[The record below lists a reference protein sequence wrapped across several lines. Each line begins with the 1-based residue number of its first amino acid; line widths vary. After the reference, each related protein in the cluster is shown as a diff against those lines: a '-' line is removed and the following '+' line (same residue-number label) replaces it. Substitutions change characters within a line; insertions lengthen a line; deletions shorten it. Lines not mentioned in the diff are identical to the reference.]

1 MLLSM
6 VAEPQGDF
14 PRRQEESVS
23 QQQDELMLRHEEPE
37 LRDEADEAITEEE
50 TPDVE
55 EVMEE
60 EVEAVVPRGTTSRA
74 EPTSRA
80 EADRLDDD
88 LFLRYYRTRN
98 PVIRERLVMNH
109 MNLVRFLA
117 KKFAN
122 RGEPL
127 DDLIGVGT
135 IGLMHAIDRF
145 DPERGI
151 RFATF
156 ATPTIVGEIKRH
168 FRDRGWAIKVPRRLQ
183 EVNLAT
189 NKAVESLTAKLNRPP
204 TVDEV
209 AAAIGASVEETLE
222 GMELGHLYELVSLDN
237 ELGSDDDD
245 SRSRLEDYVG
255 QEDTAFEEYGVRSRL
270 EDAIGRLSPRE
281 RKIIIL
287 RFFKGWSQTDVA
299 KALDISQMHVSRL
312 QHKALNRLK
321 DLVRDDEI

>member
-1 MLLSM
+1 MWFAL
-6 VAEPQGDF
+6 VVGEAEDST
-14 PRRQEESVS
+14 PRRNEDTVPR
-23 QQQDELMLRHEEPE
+23 QDELIETPQDDELAVAIDEDEAEEDDASEAAPVAE
-37 LRDEADEAITEEE
+37 SAVAPAPTEDRRDE
-50 TPDVE
+50 
-55 EVMEE
+55 
-60 EVEAVVPRGTTSRA
+60 
-74 EPTSRA
+74 
-80 EADRLDDD
+80 D
-88 LFLRYYRTRN
+88 LFLRYARTREPN
-98 PVIRERLVMNH
+98 LREQLVMNH

-183 EVNLAT
+183 EVNLAA
-189 NKAVESLTAKLNRPP
+189 NKAVETLTIKLNRPP
-204 TVDEV
+204 TVQEIAD
-209 AAAIGASVEETLE
+209 AINVPLEETLE
-222 GMELGHLYELVSLDN
+222 GMELGHLYELISLDN
-237 ELGSDDDD
+237 ELGDDDDD

-255 QEDTAFEEYGVRSRL
+255 KEDASYEEYGMRSRL

-299 KALDISQMHVSRL
+299 KELQISQMHVSRL
-312 QHKALNRLK
+312 QHKALARLREM
-321 DLVRDDEI
+321 VESEEV

>member
-1 MLLSM
+1 MIFAM
-6 VAEPQGDF
+6 VAEPEDAD
-14 PRRQEESVS
+14 P
-23 QQQDELMLRHEEPE
+23 RHEEE
-37 LRDEADEAITEEE
+37 SREQEDIRVEVDAADAEERVEVAVVRVEE
-50 TPDVE
+50 TTRSDD
-55 EVMEE
+55 
-60 EVEAVVPRGTTSRA
+60 ARN
-74 EPTSRA
+74 
-80 EADRLDDD
+80 DDD
-88 LFLRYYRTRN
+88 LFLRYYRTRE
-98 PVIRERLVMNH
+98 PAIREQLVMNH

-127 DDLIGVGT
+127 DDLIGVGS

-183 EVNLAT
+183 EVNLAS
-189 NKAVESLTAKLNRPP
+189 NKAVEQLTSKLNRPP
-204 TVDEV
+204 TVQEV
-209 AAAIGASVEETLE
+209 SEAIGASLEETLE

-237 ELGSDDDD
+237 ELGGDDDD

-255 QEDTAFEEYGVRSRL
+255 VEDASYEEYGLRSRL
-270 EDAIGRLSPRE
+270 EDALSRLGPRE

-299 KALDISQMHVSRL
+299 RELQISQMHVSRL
-312 QHKALNRLK
+312 QHRALARLREM
-321 DLVRDDEI
+321 VQSEEV

>member
-1 MLLSM
+1 MIFGL
-6 VAEPQGDF
+6 VAEPDDLD
-14 PRRQEESVS
+14 PR
-23 QQQDELMLRHEEPE
+23 QDDDTRSETAE
-37 LRDEADEAITEEE
+37 DTTATAVQTEEE
-50 TPDVE
+50 EPRAE
-55 EVMEE
+55 EVRED
-60 EVEAVVPRGTTSRA
+60 VRN
-74 EPTSRA
+74 
-80 EADRLDDD
+80 DDA
-88 LFLRYYRTRN
+88 LFLHYYRTRD
-98 PVIRERLVMNH
+98 PVTRERLVMNH

-183 EVNLAT
+183 EVNLAS
-189 NKAVESLTAKLNRPP
+189 NKAVEQLTAKLNRTP
-204 TVDEV
+204 TVQEISE
-209 AAAIGASVEETLE
+209 AIGASVEETLE

-237 ELGSDDDD
+237 ELGGDDDD

-255 QEDTAFEEYGVRSRL
+255 QEDVAFEELGLRSRL

-299 KALDISQMHVSRL
+299 KELKISQMHVSRL
-312 QHKALNRLK
+312 QHRALNRLREM
-321 DLVRDDEI
+321 VQSEEV

>member
-1 MLLSM
+1 MMFGM
-6 VAEPQGDF
+6 VAGPDSGI
-14 PRRQEESVS
+14 PRHDEDEAR
-23 QQQDELMLRHEEPE
+23 QDELVEAEEE
-37 LRDEADEAITEEE
+37 DTDEE
-50 TPDVE
+50 TPE
-55 EVMEE
+55 EDAPREHVVKHEE
-60 EVEAVVPRGTTSRA
+60 SRHDYD
-74 EPTSRA
+74 E
-80 EADRLDDD
+80 E
-88 LFLRYYRTRN
+88 LFLRYYRSRD
-98 PVIRERLVMNH
+98 PAIREQLVVNH

-127 DDLIGVGT
+127 DDLIGVGS

-183 EVNLAT
+183 EVNLAA
-189 NKAVESLTAKLNRPP
+189 NKAVEALTTKLNRPP
-204 TVDEV
+204 TVQEV
-209 AAAIGASVEETLE
+209 SEAIGASLEETLE

-237 ELGSDDDD
+237 ELGDDDD
-245 SRSRLEDYVG
+245 ESRSRLEDYVG
-255 QEDTAFEEYGVRSRL
+255 KEDVAFEEYGLRSRL
-270 EDAIGRLSPRE
+270 EDAIGRLNPRE

-299 KALDISQMHVSRL
+299 KALQISQMHVSRL
-312 QHKALNRLK
+312 QHKALARLREM
-321 DLVRDDEI
+321 VESEEV

>member
-1 MLLSM
+1 MLFSL
-6 VAEPQGDF
+6 VAEPDDSA
-14 PRRQEESVS
+14 P
-23 QQQDELMLRHEEPE
+23 RHEEEP
-37 LRDEADEAITEEE
+37 RQGEE
-50 TPDVE
+50 
-55 EVMEE
+55 
-60 EVEAVVPRGTTSRA
+60 
-74 EPTSRA
+74 
-80 EADRLDDD
+80 
-88 LFLRYYRTRN
+88 LFLQYYRSRD
-98 PVIRERLVMNH
+98 PALRERLVMNH

-183 EVNLAT
+183 EVNLAA
-189 NKAVESLTAKLNRPP
+189 NKAVESLTTKLNRPP
-204 TVDEV
+204 TAQEV
-209 AAAIGASVEETLE
+209 ADAIGASLEETLE

-237 ELGSDDDD
+237 ELGDDDDD

-255 QEDTAFEEYGVRSRL
+255 REDAAFDEFGLRSRL
-270 EDAIGRLSPRE
+270 EDALGRLGSRE

-299 KALDISQMHVSRL
+299 RELQISQMHVSRL
-312 QHKALNRLK
+312 QHKALARLREM
-321 DLVRDDEI
+321 VESEEV

>member
-1 MLLSM
+1 MLFGM
-6 VAEPQGDF
+6 VVEPNDSA
-14 PRRQEESVS
+14 PRQEEETRHD
-23 QQQDELMLRHEEPE
+23 DEQFH
-37 LRDEADEAITEEE
+37 
-50 TPDVE
+50 
-55 EVMEE
+55 
-60 EVEAVVPRGTTSRA
+60 
-74 EPTSRA
+74 
-80 EADRLDDD
+80 
-88 LFLRYYRTRN
+88 RYYRSRD
-98 PVIRERLVMNH
+98 PVLRDQLVMNH

-127 DDLIGVGT
+127 EDLIGVGT

-183 EVNLAT
+183 EVNLAA
-189 NKAVESLTAKLNRPP
+189 NKAVEQLTNKLNRPP
-204 TVDEV
+204 TAQEV
-209 AAAIGASVEETLE
+209 AEAIGASLEETLE

-237 ELGSDDDD
+237 ELGDEDDE
-245 SRSRLEDYVG
+245 SHSRLEDYVG
-255 QEDTAFEEYGVRSRL
+255 KEDLAFEVYGDRSRL
-270 EDAIGRLSPRE
+270 EDAIGRLTPRE

-299 KALDISQMHVSRL
+299 KELDISQMHVSRL
-312 QHKALNRLK
+312 QHKALARLREM
-321 DLVRDDEI
+321 VESEEV

>member
-1 MLLSM
+1 MLYAM
-6 VAEPQGDF
+6 VAEP
-14 PRRQEESVS
+14 EE
-23 QQQDELMLRHEEPE
+23 QRPRHEEDTVRQQDDLIE
-37 LRDEADEAITEEE
+37 TQHDEEIEAPIADEAEG
-50 TPDVE
+50 
-55 EVMEE
+55 
-60 EVEAVVPRGTTSRA
+60 EAVDEEIA
-74 EPTSRA
+74 EPVAPTSTPA
-80 EADRLDDD
+80 AAHTDDRHDED

-98 PVIRERLVMNH
+98 PMIREQLVMNH

-183 EVNLAT
+183 EVNLTA
-189 NKAVESLTAKLNRPP
+189 NKAVETLTLKLNRPP
-204 TVDEV
+204 TVQEV
-209 AAAIGASVEETLE
+209 AEHINASVEETLE
-222 GMELGHLYELVSLDN
+222 GMELGHLYELISLDN
-237 ELGSDDDD
+237 ELGDDDD
-245 SRSRLEDYVG
+245 ESRSRLEDYVG
-255 QEDTAFEEYGVRSRL
+255 KEDTAFEEFSERTRL
-270 EDAIGRLSPRE
+270 EAAIGRLTPRE

-299 KALDISQMHVSRL
+299 RELNISQMHVSRL
-312 QHKALNRLK
+312 QHKALARLREM
-321 DLVRDDEI
+321 VESEEV

>member
-1 MLLSM
+1 MLFAML
-6 VAEPQGDF
+6 ADPEEPR
-14 PRRQEESVS
+14 P
-23 QQQDELMLRHEEPE
+23 RHEEDVVPQQEE
-37 LRDEADEAITEEE
+37 LLESQQEEE
-50 TPDVE
+50 LEPRTDE
-55 EVMEE
+55 EIAPPIEIS
-60 EVEAVVPRGTTSRA
+60 EAVVTRIDERH
-74 EPTSRA
+74 
-80 EADRLDDD
+80 DDD
-88 LFLRYYRTRN
+88 LFFRYYRTRS
-98 PVIRERLVMNH
+98 VAIRERLVMNH

-183 EVNLAT
+183 EVNLAA
-189 NKAVESLTAKLNRPP
+189 NKAVDQLHMKLNRPP
-204 TVDEV
+204 TVQEV
-209 AAAIGASVEETLE
+209 ADAIGVGLDETLE

-237 ELGSDDDD
+237 ELGDDDD
-245 SRSRLEDYVG
+245 ESRSRLEDYVG
-255 QEDTAFEEYGVRSRL
+255 KEDVAFEEYGVRSRL

-299 KALDISQMHVSRL
+299 KDLKISQMHVSRL
-312 QHKALNRLK
+312 QHKALARLREM
-321 DLVRDDEI
+321 VESEEV

>member
-1 MLLSM
+1 MLFAM
-6 VAEPQGDF
+6 VAEP
-14 PRRQEESVS
+14 EE
-23 QQQDELMLRHEEPE
+23 QRPRHEEE
-37 LRDEADEAITEEE
+37 TVRQQDDLIETQHDEEIETPIADEAA
-50 TPDVE
+50 
-55 EVMEE
+55 
-60 EVEAVVPRGTTSRA
+60 VEAVDEEVA
-74 EPTSRA
+74 EPAAPESTPVVA
-80 EADRLDDD
+80 HTDDRHDED
-88 LFLRYYRTRN
+88 LFLRYYRTRS
-98 PVIRERLVMNH
+98 PMVREQLVMNH

-183 EVNLAT
+183 EVNLAA
-189 NKAVESLTAKLNRPP
+189 NKAVEALTRKLNRPP
-204 TVDEV
+204 TVQEV
-209 AAAIGASVEETLE
+209 ADQINASLEETLE
-222 GMELGHLYELVSLDN
+222 GMELGHLYELISLDN
-237 ELGSDDDD
+237 ELGDDDD
-245 SRSRLEDYVG
+245 ESRSRLEDYVG
-255 QEDTAFEEYGVRSRL
+255 KEDVAFEEFSERTRL
-270 EDAIGRLSPRE
+270 EAAIGRLTPRE

-299 KALDISQMHVSRL
+299 RELNISQMHVSRL
-312 QHKALNRLK
+312 QHKALARLREMV
-321 DLVRDDEI
+321 DAEEV

>member
-1 MLLSM
+1 MLCGLVGGSDD
-6 VAEPQGDF
+6 AAPQ
-14 PRRQEESVS
+14 QAKMIE
-23 QQQDELMLRHEEPE
+23 DELHDVEREDEAMEMEPEEEREEEPARPE
-37 LRDEADEAITEEE
+37 PPVVSAPEPSRHDYDEA
-50 TPDVE
+50 
-55 EVMEE
+55 
-60 EVEAVVPRGTTSRA
+60 
-74 EPTSRA
+74 
-80 EADRLDDD
+80 
-88 LFLRYYRTRN
+88 LFHRYYRTRD
-98 PVIRERLVMNH
+98 PLIREQLVMNH

-183 EVNLAT
+183 EVNLAA
-189 NKAVESLTAKLNRPP
+189 NKAVEQLTLKLNRAP
-204 TVDEV
+204 TVQEV
-209 AAAIGASVEETLE
+209 AEAIGASLEETLE

-237 ELGSDDDD
+237 ELGDDEDD
-245 SRSRLEDYVG
+245 SRSRLQDYVG
-255 QEDTAFEEYGVRSRL
+255 KEDASFEELGMRSRL
-270 EDAIGRLSPRE
+270 EDAIRRLTPRE

-299 KALDISQMHVSRL
+299 KELHISQMHVSRL
-312 QHKALNRLK
+312 QHKALARLREM
-321 DLVRDDEI
+321 VESEEV

>member
-1 MLLSM
+1 MLFSM
-6 VAEPQGDF
+6 VAESDDSAP
-14 PRRQEESVS
+14 
-23 QQQDELMLRHEEPE
+23 RHEEEPRHDEE
-37 LRDEADEAITEEE
+37 LFR
-50 TPDVE
+50 
-55 EVMEE
+55 
-60 EVEAVVPRGTTSRA
+60 
-74 EPTSRA
+74 
-80 EADRLDDD
+80 
-88 LFLRYYRTRN
+88 RYYRSRN
-98 PVIRERLVMNH
+98 PEIREQLVMAH

-183 EVNLAT
+183 EVNLAA
-189 NKAVESLTAKLNRPP
+189 NKAVEQLTAKLNRSP
-204 TVDEV
+204 TAQEV
-209 AAAIGASVEETLE
+209 ADAIGASLEETLE

-237 ELGSDDDD
+237 ELGDDDDD

-255 QEDTAFEEYGVRSRL
+255 QEDVGFEEYGLRSRL

-299 KALDISQMHVSRL
+299 RELDISQMHVSRL
-312 QHKALNRLK
+312 QHKALARLREM
-321 DLVRDDEI
+321 VESEEV

>member
-1 MLLSM
+1 
-6 VAEPQGDF
+6 
-14 PRRQEESVS
+14 
-23 QQQDELMLRHEEPE
+23 
-37 LRDEADEAITEEE
+37 
-50 TPDVE
+50 
-55 EVMEE
+55 
-60 EVEAVVPRGTTSRA
+60 
-74 EPTSRA
+74 
-80 EADRLDDD
+80 
-88 LFLRYYRTRN
+88 
-98 PVIRERLVMNH
+98 
-109 MNLVRFLA
+109 VRFLA

-183 EVNLAT
+183 EVNLAA
-189 NKAVESLTAKLNRPP
+189 NKAVDQLTLKLNRAP
-204 TVDEV
+204 TVQEV
-209 AAAIGASVEETLE
+209 SEAIGASLEETLE

-237 ELGSDDDD
+237 ELGDDDDD

-255 QEDTAFEEYGVRSRL
+255 REDASYEEFGMRSRL
-270 EDAIGRLSPRE
+270 EDAIRRLSPRE

-299 KALDISQMHVSRL
+299 KALHISQMHVSRL
-312 QHKALNRLK
+312 QHKALARLREM
-321 DLVRDDEI
+321 VESEEV

>member
-1 MLLSM
+1 MLFAM
-6 VAEPQGDF
+6 VTEPDDSA
-14 PRRQEESVS
+14 PRQV
-23 QQQDELMLRHEEPE
+23 EEP
-37 LRDEADEAITEEE
+37 RQAAADDGA
-50 TPDVE
+50 
-55 EVMEE
+55 
-60 EVEAVVPRGTTSRA
+60 RH
-74 EPTSRA
+74 
-80 EADRLDDD
+80 DDA
-88 LFLRYYRTRN
+88 LFLRYYRTRDKAT
-98 PVIRERLVMNH
+98 REQLVMNH

-183 EVNLAT
+183 EVNLAS
-189 NKAVESLTAKLNRPP
+189 NKAIEHLTTRLNRPP
-204 TVDEV
+204 TAQEV
-209 AAAIGASVEETLE
+209 ADAIGASLEETLE

-237 ELGSDDDD
+237 ELGDDDDD

-255 QEDTAFEEYGVRSRL
+255 HEDAAFEEYGLRSRL
-270 EDAIGRLSPRE
+270 EDAISRLSPRE

-299 KALDISQMHVSRL
+299 RELDISQMHVSRL
-312 QHKALNRLK
+312 QHKALAHLRE
-321 DLVRDDEI
+321 LVESEEV

>member
-1 MLLSM
+1 VTST
-6 VAEPQGDF
+6 AQSDD
-14 PRRQEESVS
+14 RN
-23 QQQDELMLRHEEPE
+23 DE
-37 LRDEADEAITEEE
+37 
-50 TPDVE
+50 
-55 EVMEE
+55 
-60 EVEAVVPRGTTSRA
+60 G
-74 EPTSRA
+74 
-80 EADRLDDD
+80 
-88 LFLRYYRTRN
+88 LFLRYYRSRSTA
-98 PVIRERLVMNH
+98 IRDQLVMNH

-183 EVNLAT
+183 EVNLAA
-189 NKAVESLTAKLNRPP
+189 NKAVEQLTIKLNRPP
-204 TVDEV
+204 TVQEIADH
-209 AAAIGASVEETLE
+209 IKASLEETLE
-222 GMELGHLYELVSLDN
+222 GMELGHLYELISLDN
-237 ELGSDDDD
+237 ELGDDDD
-245 SRSRLEDYVG
+245 ESRSRLEDYVG
-255 QEDTAFEEYGVRSRL
+255 KEDGAFEVYGLRSRL
-270 EDAIGRLSPRE
+270 EDAIGRLAPRE

-299 KALDISQMHVSRL
+299 RELQISQMHVSRL
-312 QHKALNRLK
+312 QHKALARLREM
-321 DLVRDDEI
+321 VESEEV

>member
-1 MLLSM
+1 MLFAM
-6 VAEPQGDF
+6 PAEPGDDG
-14 PRRQEESVS
+14 PRHEEESVPV
-23 QQQDELMLRHEEPE
+23 QEHERDILVQQDEPE
-37 LRDEADEAITEEE
+37 
-50 TPDVE
+50 
-55 EVMEE
+55 EE
-60 EVEAVVPRGTTSRA
+60 EVETAPQFVEDEAAPRLV
-74 EPTSRA
+74 E
-80 EADRLDDD
+80 EAASSPREEERHDDED

-98 PVIRERLVMNH
+98 PAIREHLVMNH

-183 EVNLAT
+183 EVNLAA
-189 NKAVESLTAKLNRPP
+189 NKAVEQLTLKLNRAP
-204 TVDEV
+204 TVQEV
-209 AAAIGASVEETLE
+209 ADAIHVGLEETLE

-237 ELGSDDDD
+237 ELGDDDD
-245 SRSRLEDYVG
+245 ESRSRLEDYVG
-255 QEDTAFEEYGVRSRL
+255 KEDNAFEEYGLRSRL
-270 EDAIGRLSPRE
+270 EDAIGRLNSRE

-299 KALDISQMHVSRL
+299 RELNISQMHVSRL
-312 QHKALNRLK
+312 QHKALARLREM
-321 DLVRDDEI
+321 VESEEV

>member
-1 MLLSM
+1 MLFSM
-6 VAEPQGDF
+6 VAEPEEAA
-14 PRRQEESVS
+14 PRQAAVRQDEERPDEERQE
-23 QQQDELMLRHEEPE
+23 DERQEDEE
-37 LRDEADEAITEEE
+37 RQEEE
-50 TPDVE
+50 TPPEEPRQE
-55 EVMEE
+55 EV
-60 EVEAVVPRGTTSRA
+60 VKQDDARIDD
-74 EPTSRA
+74 
-80 EADRLDDD
+80 DRL
-88 LFLRYYRTRN
+88 FLEYYRTRN
-98 PVIRERLVMNH
+98 PAIRERLTMNH

-156 ATPTIVGEIKRH
+156 ATPTILGEIKRH

-183 EVNLAT
+183 EVNLAA
-189 NKAVESLTAKLNRPP
+189 NKAVEKLTNKLNRPP
-204 TVDEV
+204 TVQEV
-209 AAAIGASVEETLE
+209 ADLIGASLEETLE

-237 ELGSDDDD
+237 ELGDDDE

-255 QEDTAFEEYGVRSRL
+255 QEDVAFEEFGMRSRL
-270 EDAIGRLSPRE
+270 EDAIGRLTPRE

-299 KALDISQMHVSRL
+299 KELNISQMHVSRL
-312 QHKALNRLK
+312 QHKALSRLREM
-321 DLVRDDEI
+321 VQSEEV

>member
-1 MLLSM
+1 MRFGQ
-6 VAEPQGDF
+6 VAGPDDTTPHATGEQEPQD
-14 PRRQEESVS
+14 QELEREEVI
-23 QQQDELMLRHEEPE
+23 EEPE
-37 LRDEADEAITEEE
+37 AGGEDDEEQPVVATPRPAEESRHDYDEE
-50 TPDVE
+50 
-55 EVMEE
+55 
-60 EVEAVVPRGTTSRA
+60 
-74 EPTSRA
+74 
-80 EADRLDDD
+80 
-88 LFLRYYRTRN
+88 LFHRYYRTRD
-98 PVIRERLVMNH
+98 PVIREQLVMNH

-183 EVNLAT
+183 EVNLAA
-189 NKAVESLTAKLNRPP
+189 NKAVEQLTLKLNRTP
-204 TVDEV
+204 TVQEV
-209 AAAIGASVEETLE
+209 AEAIGASIEETLE

-237 ELGSDDDD
+237 ELGDDDDD

-255 QEDTAFEEYGVRSRL
+255 KEDVAFEEFGMRSRL
-270 EDAIGRLSPRE
+270 EDAIRRLNPRE

-299 KALDISQMHVSRL
+299 KALRISQMHVSRL
-312 QHKALNRLK
+312 QHKALARLREM
-321 DLVRDDEI
+321 VESEEV

>member
-1 MLLSM
+1 MLFGTQ
-6 VAEPQGDF
+6 AAP
-14 PRRQEESVS
+14 
-23 QQQDELMLRHEEPE
+23 EEPSPRQDV
-37 LRDEADEAITEEE
+37 LQAPDE
-50 TPDVE
+50 
-55 EVMEE
+55 
-60 EVEAVVPRGTTSRA
+60 
-74 EPTSRA
+74 EPTPPLTD
-80 EADRLDDD
+80 EPDDD
-88 LFLRYYRTRN
+88 LAVKLAVEEAEPAPEGSVPREETRHDYDEALFKRYFHSHD
-98 PVIRERLVMNH
+98 PFIRERLVNNH

-183 EVNLAT
+183 EVNLAA
-189 NKAVESLTAKLNRPP
+189 NKAVEQLTIKLHRPP
-204 TVDEV
+204 TMQEV
-209 AAAIGASVEETLE
+209 ADVIGASLEETLE

-237 ELGSDDDD
+237 ELGDDDD
-245 SRSRLEDYVG
+245 ESRSRLEDYVG
-255 QEDTAFEEYGVRSRL
+255 KEDVGYEELGMRSRL
-270 EDAIGRLSPRE
+270 EDAIRRLNPRE

-299 KALDISQMHVSRL
+299 KALQISQMHVSRL
-312 QHKALNRLK
+312 QHKALARLREM
-321 DLVRDDEI
+321 VESEEV

>member
-1 MLLSM
+1 MLFSM
-6 VAEPQGDF
+6 VAEPDDST
-14 PRRQEESVS
+14 PRR
-23 QQQDELMLRHEEPE
+23 DEEP
-37 LRDEADEAITEEE
+37 RH
-50 TPDVE
+50 
-55 EVMEE
+55 
-60 EVEAVVPRGTTSRA
+60 
-74 EPTSRA
+74 
-80 EADRLDDD
+80 DDD
-88 LFLRYYRTRN
+88 LFLRYYRTRDLEL
-98 PVIRERLVMNH
+98 RERLVMNH

-183 EVNLAT
+183 EVNLAA
-189 NKAVESLTAKLNRPP
+189 NKAVEKLTTKLNRPP
-204 TVDEV
+204 TAQEV
-209 AAAIGASVEETLE
+209 AESIGASLEETLE

-237 ELGSDDDD
+237 EMGDEDDD

-255 QEDTAFEEYGVRSRL
+255 KEDVAFEEFGLRSRL
-270 EDAIGRLSPRE
+270 EEAMRRLGSRE

-312 QHKALNRLK
+312 QHKALARLREM
-321 DLVRDDEI
+321 VQAEEV

>member
-1 MLLSM
+1 MLFAM
-6 VAEPQGDF
+6 VAEPQEQR
-14 PRRQEESVS
+14 P
-23 QQQDELMLRHEEPE
+23 RHEEDTVQQQEE
-37 LRDEADEAITEEE
+37 LTETQHDEIE
-50 TPDVE
+50 TPIIDVAEAETEAEDE
-55 EVMEE
+55 EVTP
-60 EVEAVVPRGTTSRA
+60 VPTPAPAAVRTDDRGD
-74 EPTSRA
+74 E
-80 EADRLDDD
+80 D
-88 LFLRYYRTRN
+88 LFLRYYRSRS
-98 PVIRERLVMNH
+98 PMIREQLVMNH

-183 EVNLAT
+183 EVNLSA
-189 NKAVESLTAKLNRPP
+189 NKAVELLTLKLNRAP
-204 TVDEV
+204 TVQEV
-209 AAAIGASVEETLE
+209 ADHIKASLEETLE
-222 GMELGHLYELVSLDN
+222 GMELGHLYELISLDN
-237 ELGSDDDD
+237 ELGDDDD
-245 SRSRLEDYVG
+245 ESRSRLEDYVG
-255 QEDTAFEEYGVRSRL
+255 KEDVAFEEYGQRSRL
-270 EDAIGRLSPRE
+270 EDAIGRLTPRE

-299 KALDISQMHVSRL
+299 RELDISQMHVSRL
-312 QHKALNRLK
+312 QHKALARLREM
-321 DLVRDDEI
+321 VESEEV

>member
-1 MLLSM
+1 MLLGL
-6 VAEPQGDF
+6 VAEPEGTA
-14 PRRQEESVS
+14 PRRD
-23 QQQDELMLRHEEPE
+23 DERLENEDQRH
-37 LRDEADEAITEEE
+37 DE
-50 TPDVE
+50 
-55 EVMEE
+55 
-60 EVEAVVPRGTTSRA
+60 G
-74 EPTSRA
+74 
-80 EADRLDDD
+80 
-88 LFLRYYRTRN
+88 LFLRYYRSRD

-156 ATPTIVGEIKRH
+156 ATPTILGEIKRH

-183 EVNLAT
+183 EVNLAA
-189 NKAVESLTAKLNRPP
+189 NKAVELLTTKLNRPP
-204 TVDEV
+204 TVQEV
-209 AAAIGASVEETLE
+209 SEQINASMEETLE

-237 ELGSDDDD
+237 ELGDDDE

-255 QEDTAFEEYGVRSRL
+255 QEDVAFEEYGLRSRL

-299 KALDISQMHVSRL
+299 RELNISQMHVSRL
-312 QHKALNRLK
+312 QHKALARLREM
-321 DLVRDDEI
+321 VESEEV

>member
-1 MLLSM
+1 MLFAMLAG
-6 VAEPQGDF
+6 AEEPA
-14 PRRQEESVS
+14 P
-23 QQQDELMLRHEEPE
+23 RHEEDGVPQQE
-37 LRDEADEAITEEE
+37 EVVDEAKREEE
-50 TPDVE
+50 TE
-55 EVMEE
+55 ELPADD
-60 EVEAVVPRGTTSRA
+60 EVAPPA
-74 EPTSRA
+74 EVGESASIHVDERH
-80 EADRLDDD
+80 DDD
-88 LFLRYYRTRN
+88 LFMRYARSHS
-98 PVIRERLVMNH
+98 VAIRDQLVMNH

-183 EVNLAT
+183 EVNLAA
-189 NKAVESLTAKLNRPP
+189 NKAVELLHMKLNRAP
-204 TVDEV
+204 TVQEV
-209 AAAIGASVEETLE
+209 ADQIGVGLDETLE

-237 ELGSDDDD
+237 ELGDDDD
-245 SRSRLEDYVG
+245 ESRSRLEDYVG
-255 QEDTAFEEYGVRSRL
+255 KEDVAFEEYGMRSRL
-270 EDAIGRLSPRE
+270 ESAIGRLSPRE

-299 KALDISQMHVSRL
+299 KELKISQMHVSRL
-312 QHKALNRLK
+312 QHKALARLREM
-321 DLVRDDEI
+321 VESEEV

>member
-1 MLLSM
+1 MLFAMIADS
-6 VAEPQGDF
+6 GDAQ
-14 PRRQEESVS
+14 P
-23 QQQDELMLRHEEPE
+23 RHEEEIVPQPE
-37 LRDEADEAITEEE
+37 ETTTISHDEEYDAQREEE
-50 TPDVE
+50 LVE
-55 EVMEE
+55 EQPEVTDDAEDTVAPV
-60 EVEAVVPRGTTSRA
+60 EVEPVVQHSDERH
-74 EPTSRA
+74 
-80 EADRLDDD
+80 DDD
-88 LFLRYYRTRN
+88 LFLRYYRSRN
-98 PVIRERLVMNH
+98 PMIREQLVMNH

-183 EVNLAT
+183 EVNLAANRAT
-189 NKAVESLTAKLNRPP
+189 EQLTTKLNRPP
-204 TVDEV
+204 TVQEV
-209 AAAIGASVEETLE
+209 SDAIGVGLEETLE

-237 ELGSDDDD
+237 ELGDDDD
-245 SRSRLEDYVG
+245 ESRSRLEDYVG
-255 QEDTAFEEYGVRSRL
+255 KEDSAFEEFGVRSRL
-270 EDAIGRLSPRE
+270 EDAIGRLSSRE

-299 KALDISQMHVSRL
+299 RELSISQMHVSRL
-312 QHKALNRLK
+312 QHKALARLREM
-321 DLVRDDEI
+321 VESEEV

>member
-1 MLLSM
+1 MLFSL
-6 VAEPQGDF
+6 VAEPDDSA
-14 PRRQEESVS
+14 P
-23 QQQDELMLRHEEPE
+23 RHEEEP
-37 LRDEADEAITEEE
+37 RQADEPRQGEE
-50 TPDVE
+50 
-55 EVMEE
+55 
-60 EVEAVVPRGTTSRA
+60 
-74 EPTSRA
+74 
-80 EADRLDDD
+80 
-88 LFLRYYRTRN
+88 LFLQYYRSRD
-98 PVIRERLVMNH
+98 PALREQLVMNH

-127 DDLIGVGT
+127 DDLTGVGT

-183 EVNLAT
+183 EVNLAA
-189 NKAVESLTAKLNRPP
+189 NKAVESLTTKLNRPP
-204 TVDEV
+204 TAQEV
-209 AAAIGASVEETLE
+209 ADLIGASLEETLE

-237 ELGSDDDD
+237 ELGDDDDD

-255 QEDTAFEEYGVRSRL
+255 REDASFEELGERSRL
-270 EDAIGRLSPRE
+270 EDALGRLNPRE

-299 KALDISQMHVSRL
+299 KELDISQMHVSRL
-312 QHKALNRLK
+312 QQKALARLREM
-321 DLVRDDEI
+321 VESEEV

>member
-1 MLLSM
+1 MLFAM
-6 VAEPQGDF
+6 VAEPEDTA
-14 PRRQEESVS
+14 PRPQEDARVEHRGAVETPLEPGTQQETTPRVEPEESRHDY
-23 QQQDELMLRHEEPE
+23 DEQ
-37 LRDEADEAITEEE
+37 
-50 TPDVE
+50 
-55 EVMEE
+55 
-60 EVEAVVPRGTTSRA
+60 
-74 EPTSRA
+74 
-80 EADRLDDD
+80 
-88 LFLRYYRTRN
+88 LFLRYYRTRDSN
-98 PVIRERLVMNH
+98 LRQQLVMNH

-183 EVNLAT
+183 EVNLAA
-189 NKAVESLTAKLNRPP
+189 NKAIEQLTNKLNRPP
-204 TVDEV
+204 TVQEI
-209 AAAIGASVEETLE
+209 ATAINASEEETLE

-237 ELGSDDDD
+237 ELGGDDDE

-255 QEDTAFEEYGVRSRL
+255 QEDVAFEEYGVRSRL
-270 EDAIGRLSPRE
+270 EDAISRLNPRE

-299 KALDISQMHVSRL
+299 KALQISQMHVSRL
-312 QHKALNRLK
+312 QHKALARLREM
-321 DLVRDDEI
+321 VESEEV

>member
-1 MLLSM
+1 MLFAM
-6 VAEPQGDF
+6 VAEPKEQR
-14 PRRQEESVS
+14 P
-23 QQQDELMLRHEEPE
+23 RHEEDTVQQQEE
-37 LRDEADEAITEEE
+37 LTETQHDEIETPIIDEAEETEEE
-50 TPDVE
+50 PTAEEDE
-55 EVMEE
+55 EVTP
-60 EVEAVVPRGTTSRA
+60 VAA
-74 EPTSRA
+74 PTPVA
-80 EADRLDDD
+80 PHADDD
-88 LFLRYYRTRN
+88 LFLRYYRSRS
-98 PVIRERLVMNH
+98 PMIREQLVMNH

-183 EVNLAT
+183 EVNLSA
-189 NKAVESLTAKLNRPP
+189 NKAVEALTIKLNRAP
-204 TVDEV
+204 TVQEV
-209 AAAIGASVEETLE
+209 ADHIKASLEETLE
-222 GMELGHLYELVSLDN
+222 GMELGHLYELISLDN
-237 ELGSDDDD
+237 ELGDDDD
-245 SRSRLEDYVG
+245 ESRSRLEDYVG
-255 QEDTAFEEYGVRSRL
+255 KEDVAFEEFGQRSRL
-270 EDAIGRLSPRE
+270 EDAIGRLTPRE

-299 KALDISQMHVSRL
+299 RELQISQMHVSRL
-312 QHKALNRLK
+312 QHKALSRLREM
-321 DLVRDDEI
+321 VESEEV

>member
-1 MLLSM
+1 MLFAM
-6 VAEPQGDF
+6 VAEP
-14 PRRQEESVS
+14 EE
-23 QQQDELMLRHEEPE
+23 QRPRHEEEIVQQREE
-37 LRDEADEAITEEE
+37 LIETQHDDEIETPIIDEAEAEDEDAVPARESAPVAAHTEE
-50 TPDVE
+50 
-55 EVMEE
+55 
-60 EVEAVVPRGTTSRA
+60 RH
-74 EPTSRA
+74 
-80 EADRLDDD
+80 DDD
-88 LFLRYYRTRN
+88 LFLRYYRTRS
-98 PVIRERLVMNH
+98 PVIREQLVMHH

-183 EVNLAT
+183 EVNLSA
-189 NKAVESLTAKLNRPP
+189 NKAVEQLTLKLNRAP
-204 TVDEV
+204 TVQEV
-209 AAAIGASVEETLE
+209 ADHIHASLEETLE
-222 GMELGHLYELVSLDN
+222 GMELGHLYELISLDN
-237 ELGSDDDD
+237 EMGDDDD
-245 SRSRLEDYVG
+245 ESRSRLEDYVG
-255 QEDTAFEEYGVRSRL
+255 KEDVAFEEYGVRSRL
-270 EDAIGRLSPRE
+270 EDAIGRLTPRE

-299 KALDISQMHVSRL
+299 RELNISQMHVSRL
-312 QHKALNRLK
+312 QHKALARLREM
-321 DLVRDDEI
+321 VESEEV

>member
-1 MLLSM
+1 MLFAM
-6 VAEPQGDF
+6 VAEP
-14 PRRQEESVS
+14 EEKRA
-23 QQQDELMLRHEEPE
+23 RHEEE
-37 LRDEADEAITEEE
+37 TVRQQDDLIENHNDEEIE
-50 TPDVE
+50 TPVIEEAEAEGDE
-55 EVMEE
+55 EVVTPT
-60 EVEAVVPRGTTSRA
+60 VEA
-74 EPTSRA
+74 EPAPVAVQT
-80 EADRLDDD
+80 EDRHDDD
-88 LFLRYYRTRN
+88 LFLRYYRSRS
-98 PVIRERLVMNH
+98 PVIREQLVMNH

-183 EVNLAT
+183 EVNLAA
-189 NKAVESLTAKLNRPP
+189 NKAVEALTLKLNRAP
-204 TVDEV
+204 TVQEV
-209 AAAIGASVEETLE
+209 ATHINASLEETLE
-222 GMELGHLYELVSLDN
+222 GMELGHLYELISLDN
-237 ELGSDDDD
+237 ELGDDDD
-245 SRSRLEDYVG
+245 ESRSRLEDYVG
-255 QEDTAFEEYGVRSRL
+255 KEDVAFEEFSERTRL
-270 EDAIGRLSPRE
+270 EAAIGRLTPRE

-299 KALDISQMHVSRL
+299 RELNISQMHVSRL
-312 QHKALNRLK
+312 QHKALARLREMV
-321 DLVRDDEI
+321 DSEEV